1 MKNILIIGG
10 SGFVGSRLT
19 ENLINDYSVTI
30 FDKVN
35 SPFYPQNTIIGDEKW
50 NDLSDYYNKS
60 FCSIITESV
69 YFSNN
74 QNGACYNSISITEKT
89 ARVLCNLH
97 PFIIVSGKG
106 SLKFLKS
113 IGIQTFS
120 DFWDESY
127 DDEIDDYKRLEK
139 ILSTI
144 KYIQSLDY
152 DKLNNI
158 YLYMKDRLINNRDI
172 FIKFKNKKYNH
183 QYFFPKEFKNINA
196 FL

>member
-1 MKNILIIGG
+1 
-10 SGFVGSRLT
+10 
-19 ENLINDYSVTI
+19 
-30 FDKVN
+30 
-35 SPFYPQNTIIGDEKW
+35 
-50 NDLSDYYNKS
+50 
-60 FCSIITESV
+60 
-69 YFSNN
+69 
-74 QNGACYNSISITEKT
+74 
-89 ARVLCNLH
+89 LCNLH

-158 YLYMKDRLINNRDI
+158 YLYMKDKLINNRDI
-172 FIKFKNKKYNH
+172 FIKFKNKKYNN